1 MLASSSSRAIELMS
15 SKAAFL
21 PSEPEGLIFG
31 HDRDCRC
38 RTPIEQVIDA
48 QHHRLHVRIVHIES
62 IRHDAGG
69 DNPYTTAAR
78 ATAARTTATS
88 TPPHQHHRR
97 RDGLARQPPKGRP
110 ARCIDTP
117 ASRSSR
123 IGAKISVPRVTALPF
138 LNRRRL
144 CTPLDGSFKRR
155 GASKMSLENQ
165 RAIARRYGSGCGSS
179 KPSAPVARSRSA
191 CASGCSKMALTPSTR
206 SRGAARRSSHA
217 LGQSFR
223 VV

>member
-88 TPPHQHHRR
+88 TPPTSTTAAVMVWPVSHRK
-97 RDGLARQPPKGRP
+97 AAQPDVLILQPHGP
-110 ARCIDTP
+110 A
-117 ASRSSR
+117 A
-123 IGAKISVPRVTALPF
+123 
-138 LNRRRL
+138 
-144 CTPLDGSFKRR
+144 
-155 GASKMSLENQ
+155 
-165 RAIARRYGSGCGSS
+165 
-179 KPSAPVARSRSA
+179 
-191 CASGCSKMALTPSTR
+191 
-206 SRGAARRSSHA
+206 
-217 LGQSFR
+217 
-223 VV
+223 